1 MNKPFHLVD
10 DLLFEYDTIDIR
22 TINGDT
28 PEFRRD
34 VFKVRANS
42 NANIDAI
49 LSEIQ
54 DAEDDIERDT
64 NSDSITG
71 IATVMGTI
79 LLTTTIREYP
89 EFVLGLGY
97 WEFRNISNKF
107 PQELRRERYRALAEE
122 LTSKES
128 K

>member
-10 DLLFEYDTIDIR
+10 DLLFEYDTVDIC
-22 TINGDT
+22 TINDDST
-28 PEFRRD
+28 QFRRD
-34 VFKVRANS
+34 VFKVRANP
-42 NANIDAI
+42 NANTDAI
-49 LSEIQ
+49 LSEVQ
-54 DAEDDIERDT
+54 DVEDDIERNA

-122 LTSKES
+122 LTSKDTQ
-128 K
+128 